1 VSGIG
6 FAQEA
11 LWSGFATGSPIINED
26 NSVTFRLEAPKAVK
40 VQVKGDFLPD
50 GSAELTV
57 QNGVWEY
64 TTAGPVAPEL
74 YSYCFVMDGQRIAD
88 PKNIHQVRD
97 VGTISNIFLIGGD
110 RADYYRVQDVP
121 HGTVSKVWCHISTLG
136 VDRRMT
142 VYTPAGY
149 ESSSRR
155 YPVLYL
161 LHGMGGDEEA
171 WTSLGRA
178 AEILDNLIAEGRA
191 EPMIVVMP
199 NGNAAMQAA
208 PGESSTGLIAP
219 EFNLPHTMD
228 GLFESSFM
236 DIVKWVDRTYRTRAN
251 KQSRAIAG
259 LSMGGFHS
267 MTISRANPD
276 AFAYVGL
283 FSAATEPFKSAEVY
297 ENADAKL
304 AAQFAKKPALYWIG
318 IGRDDFL
325 YDANTIYRAKLDDN
339 GYRYT
344 YYESDG
350 GHCWRN
356 WRVYLT
362 EFVPLLF
369 K

>member
-1 VSGIG
+1 
-6 FAQEA
+6 
-11 LWSGFATGSPIINED
+11 
-26 NSVTFRLEAPKAVK
+26 
-40 VQVKGDFLPD
+40 
-50 GSAELTV
+50 
-57 QNGVWEY
+57 
-64 TTAGPVAPEL
+64 
-74 YSYCFVMDGQRIAD
+74 
-88 PKNIHQVRD
+88 
-97 VGTISNIFLIGGD
+97 
-110 RADYYRVQDVP
+110 
-121 HGTVSKVWCHISTLG
+121 LG